1 MVKNILCL
9 KGYLAVVQMNEKLEE
24 EHKIGYKK
32 MSEMAFK
39 TVFIKTFKKAF
50 LIAFTTAFTTAF
62 ITAFIKAFRTL
73 NMASKYNN
81 L

>member
-1 MVKNILCL
+1 MKSLRKSI
-9 KGYLAVVQMNEKLEE
+9 
-24 EHKIGYKK
+24 KIGYKK

>member
-1 MVKNILCL
+1 
-9 KGYLAVVQMNEKLEE
+9 
-24 EHKIGYKK
+24 

-39 TVFIKTFKKAF
+39 TVCIKTFKKAF

>member
-1 MVKNILCL
+1 
-9 KGYLAVVQMNEKLEE
+9 
-24 EHKIGYKK
+24 
-32 MSEMAFK
+32 MAFK
-39 TVFIKTFKKAF
+39 TVFIKTLKKAF
-50 LIAFTTAFTTAF
+50 LIAFTTAF